1 MDQPPLVSIIV
12 PVYRVAEYLPRCL
25 DSLLA
30 QLHRPLELIVV
41 DDGSPDECP
50 AIIDEYAA
58 RYDIIRPIHQAN
70 AGVGAARN
78 AGLAAARG
86 EYVGFVDSDDFVE
99 PDYVSRLLRKM
110 LKHGAD
116 IAICNF
122 SFDLPNGARVPFP
135 LLTPRRNLSGERAAQ
150 YSMDLLTIP
159 TFAWNKLYRRSLW
172 DGIEFPSIYYE
183 DVAMA
188 ARVLERADGVA
199 VTHRALYHYCLRGTG
214 ITGHFTQKNVRDYLR
229 AAELIRDFLWEQG
242 LWETWARPYRRFLRH
257 VQAQLI
263 ISLGL
268 QPRLPLSERR
278 AGLRLLRERIVE
290 LRLPPDQETAFDEP
304 VAGTA

>member
-1 MDQPPLVSIIV
+1 MDQPPLVSLIV
-12 PVYRVAEYLPRCL
+12 PVYKVAEYLPRCL
-25 DSLLA
+25 DSLLG

-50 AIIDEYAA
+50 EIIDDYAA

-70 AGVGAARN
+70 GGVGAARN
-78 AGLAAARG
+78 AGLAVAQG
-86 EYVGFVDSDDFVE
+86 EFVGFVDADDFVE
-99 PDYVSRLLRKM
+99 PDYVSRLLRKIT
-110 LKHGAD
+110 KHGAD
-116 IAICNF
+116 VAICNF
-122 SFDLPNGARVPFP
+122 SFDFPNGARVPFP
-135 LLTPRRNLSGERAAQ
+135 LLTPRRNLSGERAAK
-150 YSMDLLTIP
+150 YTMDLLTIP

-183 DVAMA
+183 DVAMS

-199 VTHRALYHYCLRGTG
+199 VTHRALYHYCLRGSG

-242 LWETWARPYRRFLRH
+242 LWTTWSRPYRRFLRH

-263 ISLGL
+263 ISLSI
-268 QPRLPLSERR
+268 QPRLPLAERR
-278 AGLRLLRERIVE
+278 AGLALLRQRIVS
-290 LRLPPDQETAFDEP
+290 LRLPPDEDVEEESL
-304 VAGTA
+304 AGTA